1 MPSAATWMVLEIIML
16 NRISQKRMT
25 NTIMYDLCV
34 QSKNTTSEL
43 IYRIFRNRF
52 RHRNQTCG

>member
-1 MPSAATWMVLEIIML
+1 
-16 NRISQKRMT
+16 MT

-52 RHRNQTCG
+52 RHRKQTCG